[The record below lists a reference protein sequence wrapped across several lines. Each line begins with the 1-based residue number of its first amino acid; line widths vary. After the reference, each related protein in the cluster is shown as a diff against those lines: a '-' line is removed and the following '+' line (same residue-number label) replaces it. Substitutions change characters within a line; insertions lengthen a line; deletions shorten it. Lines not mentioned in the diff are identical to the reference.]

1 MNEYTIG
8 SGNRAS
14 LSTGAPLG
22 EYAKVGSFTA
32 DLVFFGGGGGSLGGT
47 WRRVCLSGTSKYI
60 KRALSEWDISL
71 SLSHGSY
78 VRGTERD
85 SSFTGNSEG

>member
-32 DLVFFGGGGGSLGGT
+32 DLVFFGGGGGLPRGNLEGGFFM
-47 WRRVCLSGTSKYI
+47 GDFKI
-60 KRALSEWDISL
+60 
-71 SLSHGSY
+71 H
-78 VRGTERD
+78 
-85 SSFTGNSEG
+85 